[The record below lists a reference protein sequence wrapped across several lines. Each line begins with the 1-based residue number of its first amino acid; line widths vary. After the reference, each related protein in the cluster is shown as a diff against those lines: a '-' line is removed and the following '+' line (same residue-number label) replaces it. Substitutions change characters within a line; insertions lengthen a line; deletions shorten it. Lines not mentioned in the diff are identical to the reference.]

1 MLVLKKINRRCDAF
15 TMVEMMAA
23 VTISII
29 LILLMYG
36 IFDKVQTVF
45 VVGQNRARAME
56 EARAAMDMLK
66 RDFESMDIS
75 QPYNLFLLNNNGVF
89 KSSQPYELKSL
100 KTGRM
105 QSVDGSFTMQYMWGD
120 AKFISKDDGYRQI
133 EYKYGGRNSYNAAGL
148 PADSP
153 VGAIWL
159 WRSPVVVSKSQ
170 LSEKKAIHRSQI
182 QDFDRANMGGG
193 YPENLVA
200 YGKMIDGVIH
210 FGVRKVTPA
219 VEGAR
224 ATHLEIEIAVL
235 DQKLMKEVEY
245 GLGQALEGETNS
257 FKYQRRMELILENLD
272 RVYFFRQLV
281 RLN

>member
-1 MLVLKKINRRCDAF
+1 MLILKNINRRRNAF

-45 VVGQNRARAME
+45 VVGQNRAHAME
-56 EARAAMDMLK
+56 GARAAMDMLK

-75 QPYNLFLLNNNGVF
+75 QPYNLFLLNNDGVF

-133 EYKYGGRNSYNAAGL
+133 EYKYGGRNYYDAL
-148 PADSP
+148 PEDSP

-224 ATHLEIEIAVL
+224 ETHLEIEIAVL

>member
-1 MLVLKKINRRCDAF
+1 MLILKNINRRRNAF

-56 EARAAMDMLK
+56 EARSAMDMLK
-66 RDFESMDIS
+66 RDFESIDMS
-75 QPYNLFLLNNNGVF
+75 QPYNLFSLNGREVID
-89 KSSQPYELKSL
+89 SSQQYEIKG
-100 KTGRM
+100 KKDVM
-105 QSVDGSFTMQYMWGD
+105 QSMDGNFTMQYMWGD

-133 EYKYGGRNSYNAAGL
+133 EYKYGSRNHYNAL
-148 PADSP
+148 PEDSP

-170 LSEKKAIHRSQI
+170 LKEKKSIHGSQI
-182 QDFDRANMGGG
+182 WDFDRANNGGG
-193 YPENLVA
+193 FPENLVA
-200 YGKMIDGVIH
+200 YGKMVDGVIH
-210 FGVRKVTPA
+210 FGIREVTPA
-219 VEGAR
+219 VEEAR

-245 GLGQALEGETNS
+245 GLGQALEGETDS

-281 RLN
+281 PLN

>member
-1 MLVLKKINRRCDAF
+1 MLILKNINRRRNAF

-45 VVGQNRARAME
+45 VVGQNRALAME
-56 EARAAMDMLK
+56 EARSAMDMLK
-66 RDFESMDIS
+66 RDFESIDMS
-75 QPYNLFLLNNNGVF
+75 QPYNLFSLNGREVID
-89 KSSQPYELKSL
+89 SSQQYEIKG
-100 KTGRM
+100 KKDVM
-105 QSVDGSFTMQYMWGD
+105 QSMDGNFTMQYMWGD

-133 EYKYGGRNSYNAAGL
+133 EYKYGSRNHYNAL
-148 PADSP
+148 PEDSP

-170 LSEKKAIHRSQI
+170 LKEKKSIHGSQI
-182 QDFDRANMGGG
+182 WDFDRANNGGG
-193 YPENLVA
+193 FPENLVA
-200 YGKMIDGVIH
+200 YGKMVDGVIH
-210 FGVRKVTPA
+210 FGIREVTPA
-219 VEGAR
+219 VEEAR

-281 RLN
+281 PLN

>member
-1 MLVLKKINRRCDAF
+1 MLILKNINRRRNAF

-66 RDFESMDIS
+66 RDFESIDGPGSLVIQQRGQAKMTIGEV
-75 QPYNLFLLNNNGVF
+75 LNPVF
-89 KSSQPYELKSL
+89 VH
-100 KTGRM
+100 T
-105 QSVDGSFTMQYMWGD
+105 SFT
-120 AKFISKDDGYRQI
+120 SEDDGYRLV
-133 EYKYGGRNSYNAAGL
+133 EYMYGGRNTYEMAGL
-148 PADSP
+148 PSDSP

-170 LSEKKAIHRSQI
+170 LDEKKEIHRSQI
-182 QDFDRANMGGG
+182 QDFDRANARGG

-210 FGVRKVTPA
+210 FEVRKVAPA
-219 VEGAR
+219 VKGAR
-224 ATHLEIEIAVL
+224 ESHLEIELAVL

-245 GLGQALEGETNS
+245 GLGQALEGEPDS
-257 FKYQRRMELILENLD
+257 LKYQRRVEMILENLD

>member
-1 MLVLKKINRRCDAF
+1 
-15 TMVEMMAA
+15 MAA

-66 RDFESMDIS
+66 RDFESIDGAAPLEIKLRGRARM
-75 QPYNLFLLNNNGVF
+75 PVGEVLNPFFV
-89 KSSQPYELKSL
+89 Q
-100 KTGRM
+100 T
-105 QSVDGSFTMQYMWGD
+105 SFT
-120 AKFISKDDGYRQI
+120 SEDDGYRLV
-133 EYKYGGRNSYNAAGL
+133 EYMYGGRNTYEMAGL
-148 PADSP
+148 PTDSP

-210 FGVRKVTPA
+210 FGVRKVAPA

-224 ATHLEIEIAVL
+224 ETHLEIEIAVL

-245 GLGQALEGETNS
+245 GLGQALEGETDS

>member
-1 MLVLKKINRRCDAF
+1 MLILKNINRRCNAF

-66 RDFESMDIS
+66 RDFESIDMS
-75 QPYNLFLLNNNGVF
+75 QPYNLFSLNGREVID
-89 KSSQPYELKSL
+89 SSQQYEIKG
-100 KTGRM
+100 KKDVM
-105 QSVDGSFTMQYMWGD
+105 QSMDGNFTMQYMWGD

-133 EYKYGGRNSYNAAGL
+133 EYKYGSRNHYNAL
-148 PADSP
+148 PEDSP

-170 LSEKKAIHRSQI
+170 LKEKKSIHGAQI
-182 QDFDRANMGGG
+182 WDFDRANMGGG

-200 YGKMIDGVIH
+200 YGKMVDGVIH
-210 FGVRKVTPA
+210 FGIREVTPA
-219 VEGAR
+219 VEEAR

-245 GLGQALEGETNS
+245 GLGQALEGETES

-281 RLN
+281 PLN

>member
-1 MLVLKKINRRCDAF
+1 M
-15 TMVEMMAA
+15 
-23 VTISII
+23 
-29 LILLMYG
+29 
-36 IFDKVQTVF
+36 
-45 VVGQNRARAME
+45 
-56 EARAAMDMLK
+56 
-66 RDFESMDIS
+66 
-75 QPYNLFLLNNNGVF
+75 
-89 KSSQPYELKSL
+89 
-100 KTGRM
+100 
-105 QSVDGSFTMQYMWGD
+105 
-120 AKFISKDDGYRQI
+120 
-133 EYKYGGRNSYNAAGL
+133 
-148 PADSP
+148 
-153 VGAIWL
+153 
-159 WRSPVVVSKSQ
+159 VSKSQ

-245 GLGQALEGETNS
+245 GLGQALEGETDS

>member
-1 MLVLKKINRRCDAF
+1 MLVLKKINRRCNAF

-66 RDFESMDIS
+66 RDFESIDGAEPLEIKLRGRARM
-75 QPYNLFLLNNNGVF
+75 PVGEVLNPFFV
-89 KSSQPYELKSL
+89 Q
-100 KTGRM
+100 T
-105 QSVDGSFTMQYMWGD
+105 SFT
-120 AKFISKDDGYRQI
+120 SEDDGYRLV
-133 EYKYGGRNSYNAAGL
+133 EYMYGGRNTYEMAGL
-148 PADSP
+148 PTDSP

-182 QDFDRANMGGG
+182 RDFDRANMGGG

-210 FGVRKVTPA
+210 FGVREIAPA
-219 VEGAR
+219 VEGAP

-245 GLGQALEGETNS
+245 GLGQALEGETDS

>member
-1 MLVLKKINRRCDAF
+1 MLILKNINRRRNAF

-66 RDFESMDIS
+66 RDFESIDGAEPLEIKLRGRARM
-75 QPYNLFLLNNNGVF
+75 PVGEVLNPFFV
-89 KSSQPYELKSL
+89 Q
-100 KTGRM
+100 T
-105 QSVDGSFTMQYMWGD
+105 SFT
-120 AKFISKDDGYRQI
+120 SEDDGYRLV
-133 EYKYGGRNSYNAAGL
+133 EYMYGGRNTFEMAGL
-148 PADSP
+148 PTDSP

-210 FGVRKVTPA
+210 FGVRKVAPA

-224 ATHLEIEIAVL
+224 ETHLEIEIAVL

-245 GLGQALEGETNS
+245 GLGQALEGETDS

>member
-1 MLVLKKINRRCDAF
+1 
-15 TMVEMMAA
+15 MVEMMAA
-23 VTISII
+23 VTVSII
-29 LILLMYG
+29 LILLMYA

-66 RDFESMDIS
+66 RDFESIDGSEPLDILRR
-75 QPYNLFLLNNNGVF
+75 NRVG
-89 KSSQPYELKSL
+89 
-100 KTGRM
+100 M
-105 QSVDGSFTMQYMWGD
+105 QVDGVLDPVFWGQASFVTE
-120 AKFISKDDGYRQI
+120 DDGYRLV
-133 EYKYGGRNSYNAAGL
+133 EYMYGGRNTYEAAGL

-170 LSEKKAIHRSQI
+170 LSEKKEIHKSQI

-210 FGVRKVTPA
+210 FGIRKVAPA
-219 VEGAR
+219 IKGAQE
-224 ATHLEIEIAVL
+224 THLEIELAVL

-245 GLGQALEGETNS
+245 GLGQALEGEPDS